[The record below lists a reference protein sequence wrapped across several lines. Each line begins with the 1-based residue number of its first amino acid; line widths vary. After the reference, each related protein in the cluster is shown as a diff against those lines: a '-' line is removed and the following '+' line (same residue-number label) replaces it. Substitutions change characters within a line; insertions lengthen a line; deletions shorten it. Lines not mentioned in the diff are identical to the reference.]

1 MYSIG
6 EFSRII
12 GVTRTTLRNWDKTN
26 KLKPILLESGYRR
39 YTDEHLA
46 KIKNIDT
53 NDKLNIVYYRES
65 TKAQKKY
72 K

>member
-6 EFSRII
+6 EFSKII

-26 KLKPILLESGYRR
+26 KLKPILLESGHRR

-46 KIKNIDT
+46 KIKT
-53 NDKLNIVYYRES
+53 
-65 TKAQKKY
+65 
-72 K
+72 